1 MEAGRRAG
9 IPTCAVT
16 WGYGEREELARWSPD
31 FWIDAPHQLLP
42 DY

>member
-9 IPTCAVT
+9 VTTCAVT
-16 WGYGEREELARWSPD
+16 WGYGVPEDLAQHSPD